1 MAEPGIPFATIVRRV
16 ALRQWLALT
25 LVLVVITAAL
35 GYQNGLP
42 QLDRPL
48 YDQFMRLH
56 WRPANDDI
64 IIVAIDDY
72 SISQLGRWPWRRSLH
87 AQLLNVITQAQ
98 PRAIGL
104 DVIMPEP
111 EPASANSTQENDDIL
126 AQALR
131 ASNLVVLPL
140 VTAMNGNAIT
150 SLLPIPAFQ
159 HSARALGH
167 INLELDADGVVRSVF
182 LKEGQN
188 GVWWPHFALA
198 MAENAGQTGI
208 AAHGAYARA
217 QQPPKATHWHV
228 KDANDLSDTQHTSAG
243 TGQWQRADQMH
254 IPYAGS
260 SGHFRSVPYV
270 SVLRGEVPP
279 NFFKGKYVLIGATA
293 LGMADAFPTPVSG
306 TSGVMPGIEIN
317 ANILASLLDHESVR
331 IATATQTMLLSSVPV
346 LLALL
351 SYFLLTPRLALLLTA
366 LLIVLTAAI
375 SYVLVGHGLWIAP
388 SAALIGLT
396 LAYPLWSWCRL
407 EAAISYLGQE
417 FMLLDREPHLLPES
431 ASRDDNYPQGQDVL
445 EQRINAMRNAARR
458 VRDLRQFIS
467 DNLDSLPDATLITD
481 SGGHVLVVN
490 QVAKDYFK
498 GSQITHITGAFIP
511 ALLATIGPPPSFD
524 TAANHAFNWQDLLDQ
539 QHLSLLTD
547 GVPVQDQRGRDLL
560 IKSAP
565 CHSARQILTGW
576 IVSIIDITG
585 IRAAERSRD
594 ETLRFLSHDMRAPQA
609 SILALLE
616 LQSAPASALPQ
627 PEFFSRI
634 EQASRKTLGLA
645 DNFVQLARA
654 ESETYRL
661 EEVDFQDVVFDASDE
676 MWTLANSK
684 QISLVTDIAD
694 GEFLTRIDRSLMA
707 RALCNLI
714 SNAINYSPAG
724 TCITCTL
731 SSRKTDGDQTP
742 AAIVCEIRDQGYGIS
757 PQNQAKLFQRFQRI
771 SIPEQTKTEGVGLG
785 LVFVKTVIER
795 HFGSITLNS
804 TVGDGTTFTIIL
816 PGFPAEG

>member
-1 MAEPGIPFATIVRRV
+1 MAEQGKPFASIVHRV

-48 YDQFMRLH
+48 YDQFMRLN

-87 AQLLNVITQAQ
+87 AQLIDVITQAQ

-111 EPASANSTQENDDIL
+111 ETASANNAQDNDDIL

-131 ASNLVVLPL
+131 ASNLVVLPM
-140 VTAMNGNAIT
+140 VTAMNGNAVT

-159 HSARALGH
+159 HSARTIGH

-198 MAENAGQTGI
+198 MAENAGQIGI
-208 AAHGAYARA
+208 AAQGAHLGE
-217 QQPPKATHWHV
+217 QQSTKATHWHST
-228 KDANDLSDTQHTSAG
+228 DASDTFPNVRAATEI
-243 TGQWQRADQMH
+243 GQWQRDDQIH

-270 SVLRGEVPP
+270 SVLRGEVPA

-317 ANILASLLDHESVR
+317 ANILASLLDHESIR
-331 IATATQTMLLSSVPV
+331 IATSAQTMLLSVVPV

-366 LLIVLTAAI
+366 FLMVVTAAI
-375 SYVLVGHGLWIAP
+375 SYLLLGHGLWIAP

-417 FMLLDREPHLLPES
+417 FMLLDQEPHLLPES
-431 ASRDDNYPQGQDVL
+431 TPRDGNYPQGQDVL

-490 QVAKDYFK
+490 QIAKDYFNA
-498 GSQITHITGAFIP
+498 SQIMDITGAFIP
-511 ALLATIGPPPSFD
+511 TLLATIGPPPSFD
-524 TAANHAFNWQDLLDQ
+524 TAANHAFNWPDLLDRH
-539 QHLSLLTD
+539 HLSLLAD

-565 CHSARQILTGW
+565 CHSARQVLTGW
-576 IVSIIDITG
+576 IVSIIDITS

-616 LQSAPASALPQ
+616 LQGTPTSALPQ
-627 PEFFSRI
+627 QEFFSRI
-634 EQASRKTLGLA
+634 ERASRKTLGLA

-676 MWTLANSK
+676 MWTLANNK
-684 QISLVTDIAD
+684 QITLVTDIAN
-694 GEFLTRIDRSLMA
+694 GEFLTKIDRSLMA

-731 SSRKTDGDQTP
+731 GYRQKSDGDQTP
-742 AAIVCEIRDQGYGIS
+742 ATIVCEIRDQGYGIS
-757 PQNQAKLFQRFQRI
+757 LQNQTKLFQRFQRV
-771 SIPEQTKTEGVGLG
+771 SAPDQPKTEGVGLG
-785 LVFVKTVIER
+785 LVFVKTVVER
-795 HFGSITLNS
+795 HFGSLSFQSAIGEGTIFTITL
-804 TVGDGTTFTIIL
+804 
-816 PGFPAEG
+816 PALTA